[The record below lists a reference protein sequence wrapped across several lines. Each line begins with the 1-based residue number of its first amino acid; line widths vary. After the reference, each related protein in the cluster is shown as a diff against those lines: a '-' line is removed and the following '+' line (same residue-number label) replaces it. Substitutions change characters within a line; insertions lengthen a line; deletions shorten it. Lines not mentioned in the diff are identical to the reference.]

1 MSMAE
6 RKIMTRAVKNP
17 VKRKLTRA
25 EKKEIAAVIQ
35 AAKGDGKPHTA
46 QQTIPYLQ
54 MYPDGICRVTE
65 KNNMH
70 DIDTFMFFK
79 WFFKAWVAVYLVT
92 HTFTITMAVFD
103 MAQHVVSGAAGVIG
117 GNTNIDVDA
126 ALSSMQAGLD
136 AMEIPELLLL
146 VMETSL
152 VSLCMKIMS
161 VLITVILYGRM
172 IEIYLYCSV
181 SPIPFATMTN
191 REWGQIGNNYLKA
204 LFAIGFQ
211 GFLIMVCVGIYAVLV
226 NSMIIADNL
235 HSAIFSL
242 AAYTVILCFSLFKSG
257 ALAKSIFNAH

>member
-1 MSMAE
+1 M
-6 RKIMTRAVKNP
+6 
-17 VKRKLTRA
+17 
-25 EKKEIAAVIQ
+25 
-35 AAKGDGKPHTA
+35 
-46 QQTIPYLQ
+46 
-54 MYPDGICRVTE
+54 
-65 KNNMH
+65 
-70 DIDTFMFFK
+70 
-79 WFFKAWVAVYLVT
+79 YLVT

-117 GNTNIDVDA
+117 SDTNIDVDA

-204 LFAIGFQ
+204 LFALGFQ
-211 GFLIMVCVGIYAVLV
+211 GFLIMICVGIYAVLV
-226 NSMIIADNL
+226 GSMIVADNL

-242 AAYTVILCFSLFKSG
+242 AAYTVILCFSLFKTG